1 MSERYQIYPPKQSA
15 VFLSTCFSR

>member
-15 VFLSTCFSR
+15 VFLITCFSR